1 MITWSQ
7 QVKSMGGDQKKL
19 VQLHKE
25 RWEAWE
31 EFFKYM
37 NWNELE
43 DKREARKKSD
53 AEFEQAVVNTKV
65 TWAVRIFRNGED
77 YVEFDAGFGSM
88 NEDSDLDVNVVSTT
102 SRVLGLWLEWT
113 NNYVPDMN
121 KKLND
126 KFIAEN
132 RFEKVGS
139 FCEYW
144 DSNFY
149 YAPGLLIQGKKEKKI
164 IGYLEHLSELGFRWT
179 TPDTALYELQCVDVY
194 TRAYE
199 EVKDIIVD
207 NNYSRPNPEGISLID
222 EQNIYLANMK
232 LGEKFRKACEHW
244 LKGGSADAVRYAYLQ
259 YAVTKVEGLV
269 CVTSLAICK
278 VLGDAFFVEY
288 VNKEDPDNLGEFKKW
303 FKPYMAG
310 ISAYEMLRNLQMHV
324 HDGKYKSKYAKRLI
338 WVLLN
343 NKGLC
348 KSHEP
353 RSKLARKATMEDWD
367 DDPAESITKN
377 NTSSIHDIAKAI
389 GFLLDF
395 MDGIDEYGD
404 ECKFMDSKDWEA
416 NIGDTLST
424 LCVMTKKYVEG
435 LIKEETS
442 DKQSGVDYVKNLVP
456 KPSRKLSQ

>member
-1 MITWSQ
+1 MLTWSDRI
-7 QVKSMGGDQKKL
+7 KSSKKPER
-19 VQLHKE
+19 VQLHVD
-25 RWEAWE
+25 RWKAWE
-31 EFFKYM
+31 EFFDFLIEKG
-37 NWNELE
+37 WEEILE
-43 DKREARKKSD
+43 EFKPRKSKIPSKET
-53 AEFEQAVVNTKV
+53 AFENKV
-65 TWAVRIFRNGED
+65 IESGKTWAHRMFRHDTPPDVEFD
-77 YVEFDAGFGSM
+77 DFVEFDAGFGSM
-88 NEDSDLDVNVVSTT
+88 NPPSDLDVNVVSTT
-102 SRVLGLWLEWT
+102 SDVLDHWMEYTRSYVKAT
-113 NNYVPDMN
+113 N
-121 KKLND
+121 
-126 KFIAEN
+126 
-132 RFEKVGS
+132 VGS

-149 YAPGLLIQGKKEKKI
+149 YAPGLINGGRLF
-164 IGYLEHLSELGFRWT
+164 GYLEHLSKLGFRWT
-179 TPDTALYELQCVDVY
+179 TPDTALYELQCVDAY

-207 NNYSRPNPEGISLID
+207 GYKSRPNPEGISSAK
-222 EQNIYLANMK
+222 EQDIYHANLEM
-232 LGEKFRKACEHW
+232 GEKFRKACEDW

-278 VLGDAFFVEY
+278 VLGEEFFVEY
-288 VNKEDPDNLGEFKKW
+288 VNKEDPDEDPDNPSEFKKW

-324 HDGKYKSKYAKRLI
+324 HDGMYKSKYAKRLI

-353 RSKLARKATMEDWD
+353 RSKLARKATMEEWD
-367 DDPAESITKN
+367 DDPAKSITKN

-395 MDGIDEYGD
+395 MDGIDEYDGECDFMNSD
-404 ECKFMDSKDWEA
+404 EWES
-416 NIGDTLST
+416 NLGETLDK

-442 DKQSGVDYVKNLVP
+442 EKQKGVDYVKNLVP
-456 KPSRKLSQ
+456 EPNQKLSQ